1 MSDLATEPSERA
13 PFKLDIGRIGLIIVL
28 PVVLWAYYTTASGM
42 VDIMGKGQGDY
53 VGLIGAMIGSAAVL
67 VLLALTSWSLGTD
80 LAALLTR
87 QRGLKGPPIG
97 KVFLI
102 GLVFVFVFSIS
113 AFFSFTYYYNNIFGL
128 STRTITNEQMPTEM
142 RAEVLGAVE
151 KSITTAYDEQT
162 RKILASPGATAYLAQ
177 LDTILKVAGTG
188 GENFRK
194 QVSDAQAAAAVRQAE
209 VRQARIDAAEL
220 DGKIAAIGREIADL
234 NAIINPRQ
242 DEINDLITKRKLEEQ
257 LAVDSEVGR
266 DKSGR
271 PGCREICMGHKAAA
285 AKLSQD
291 IRTIEGTIAKP
302 VRDRADKTKARE
314 TLVAQRAELQAK
326 IDASEPAAP
335 ANAAE
340 NIRNATETLHLLE
353 DGRNK
358 FKEDPSSANLARLK
372 PYCDVVLRIQRQ
384 LKMVPAEVPNNFECE
399 PLTSD
404 VREMLTAR
412 NDTLKGQADYNKMCR
427 PNGEL
432 GPLLADLEAKIRAQ
446 PKIDGLTEAKKLIDR
461 CIVQARS
468 AGLGEDQI
476 QLHLRKSNEFA
487 RENDA
492 GLNKFAKARKAFWAG
507 TADSSL
513 AITVAVVQDT
523 FILILKLLS
532 DIFGREARAPVRT
545 SRGAP
550 LDVADREYDAP
561 EVRATKAIIRCTQPV
576 RNDASELA
584 MGDSSLIVGLPSDVQ
599 DNIRALANRLVRQG
613 NAHLDRK
620 GNYLI
625 DNSALREL
633 ESDIRE
639 MSRADAPQRAIA
651 HTPPRRSERPEPPAR
666 QNASDTPG
674 ERDTAVR
681 NPARRMQGAALRE
694 YLAAGANAPSEA
706 SNTRPARAAN
716 AQGSPQTTGRSSADS
731 DSNEVRF
738 DRLRARR
745 QSSNDT

>member
-1 MSDLATEPSERA
+1 MSDTATEPRERA

-97 KVFLI
+97 KVLLI

-142 RAEVLGAVE
+142 RAEVLGNVE
-151 KSITTAYDEQT
+151 KSITAAYEEQT
-162 RKILASPGATAYLAQ
+162 KKILASPGATAYLAH

-194 QVSDAQAAAAVRQAE
+194 QVSDAQAATAARQGE
-209 VRQARIDAAEL
+209 IRQARIDAADL

-234 NAIINPRQ
+234 NAIISPRQ
-242 DEINDLITKRKLEEQ
+242 DEINDLTTKRKLEEQ

-285 AKLSQD
+285 AKLAQD

-302 VRDRADKTKARE
+302 LRDRADRTKARDA
-314 TLVAQRAELQAK
+314 LVAQRAELQAK

-372 PYCDVVLRIQRQ
+372 PHCELVLRVQRQ
-384 LKMVPAEVPNNFECE
+384 LKMVPAEVPSNFECE

-412 NDTLKGQADYNKMCR
+412 NDTLRGQADYNKMCR

-432 GPLLADLEAKIRAQ
+432 GPLLADLEAKIRIQ
-446 PKIDGLTEAKKLIDR
+446 PQIDGLTEAKKLIDR

-468 AGLGEDQI
+468 TGLSEDQI
-476 QLHLRKSNEFA
+476 QLLLRRSNEFA
-487 RENDA
+487 RDNDA

-532 DIFGREARAPVRT
+532 DIFGREARAPARAV
-545 SRGAP
+545 RGAAV
-550 LDVADREYDAP
+550 DVADRDHDAP
-561 EVRATKAIIRCTQPV
+561 EVRATKAILRCTQPV

-584 MGDSSLIVGLPSDVQ
+584 IGDASLIVGLPSDVQ
-599 DNIRALANRLVRQG
+599 DNVRALANRLVRQG
-613 NAHLDRK
+613 NARLDRR

-633 ESDIRE
+633 EADIRE
-639 MSRADAPQRAIA
+639 MQRVDAPQHAISQ
-651 HTPPRRSERPEPPAR
+651 PPVRRSERSESPAR
-666 QNASDTPG
+666 QAAG
-674 ERDTAVR
+674 EATAQGEAAARSPVR
-681 NPARRMQGAALRE
+681 RPQGAALRE
-694 YLAAGANAPSEA
+694 YLAAGANAAPEPQSSSRTAKA
-706 SNTRPARAAN
+706 SNTQGAAQAAKRP
-716 AQGSPQTTGRSSADS
+716 TDADN
-731 DSNEVRF
+731 NEVRF

-745 QSSNDT
+745 QSNTDT